1 MSNDIATKLII
12 ENIHLLEQ
20 AKSLLEGEITEKLLT
35 ALDEFMKK
43 EVEGYGDNW
52 NGIFQFNGSS
62 NLSFAPSEWG
72 AKSVEEFKPQNYY
85 GRYHFYCESNQTNED
100 GNGWWFTTFLQND
113 IEKLIIS
120 LYPWYSAYSDCSVKK
135 WKAFA
140 QEKNSL
146 HPELELHGFKYNPRD
161 GSWYLLIDGI
171 EPSVMIDAYNRD
183 DFSTAF
189 EPIANALETVKK
201 VHPTFDLIVKEA
213 IKKFNTDTSEQP
225 SIAE

>member
-1 MSNDIATKLII
+1 MSNDIAAKLII

-20 AKSLLEGEITEKLLT
+20 AKSLLEGEISEKLLT
-35 ALDEFMKK
+35 SLDEFMKK
-43 EVEGYGDNW
+43 EVKIFGDDW
-52 NGIFQFNGSS
+52 NGNFQFYES
-62 NLSFAPSEWG
+62 NDLNFAPSEWC
-72 AKSVEEFKPQNYY
+72 AKPEEEFKHQNYY
-85 GRYHFYCESNQTNED
+85 GRYNFFGESNQTNED
-100 GNGWWFTTFLQND
+100 GNEWWLSTFLKNNV
-113 IEKLIIS
+113 EKLIIS
-120 LYPWYSAYSDCSVKK
+120 FYPWIPAYSDCSVKK

-146 HPELELHGFKYNPRD
+146 HPELEQHGFKYNPKD

-171 EPSVMIDAYNRD
+171 EPSVIIDAYKSD

-189 EPIANALETVKK
+189 EPIANALETLKK

-225 SIAE
+225 STAE